1 MQTRVLTDSQLAA
14 NALRRYTGIT
24 GLTRGDKPPPRAV
37 QWITLHHM
45 RLVARQWRVL
55 NHIRHFQQLRTSQIY
70 RLEFHDTTRTP
81 CDRTLKRLRD
91 LGLIE
96 VVRERLPGGDRGGS
110 SEHVLQ
116 LSAAGYKHFPGDK
129 ARRNTT
135 IRYHALVV
143 ADVYI
148 AALEASRDGWLDI
161 LDKQVEVDAWA
172 NVAGAD
178 IRPDLYLDLGLR
190 EQRKRYRLNIEVD
203 LGRERQKQIVEKLER
218 YVYAAQH
225 AAQYPDGQSRQTL
238 FLVTDDERL
247 RELRRIV
254 KRFNAPDGLVMVEM
268 VEDFPSYLR

>member
-14 NALRRYTGIT
+14 NALRRYTGRT

-55 NHIRHFQQLRTSQIY
+55 NQIRHFQQLRTSQIY

-161 LDKQVEVDAWA
+161 KEHAVEADAWV

-178 IRPDLYLDLGLR
+178 IRPDLFLDLGQR
-190 EQRKRYRLNIEVD
+190 EARKRYRLNIEVD
-203 LGRERQKQIVEKLER
+203 LGGERQKQIVEKLER

-225 AAQYPDGQSRQTL
+225 AAEYPDSQARQVL
-238 FLVTDDERL
+238 FLTDTEERL
-247 RELRRIV
+247 SDLKRIV
-254 KRFNAPDGLVMVEM
+254 RRFNAPDGLVMIAKVES
-268 VEDFPSYLR
+268 FPSMLR